1 MMHDTGVTGR
11 EPMFCAS
18 VICVRV
24 FTTDGGV
31 IWGFSGWC
39 FVVSDVCVMFVVAG
53 QPSIS
58 SGDDVVGIGAP
69 DEGLRL
75 DGIVLGDDPYRDSP
89 APLNPLGANL
99 PLCQKL
105 YNGTLMQE
113 LTFSQ
118 GRRDGMRD
126 SLKAGVELHRTL
138 SVDRDRTIGFMG
150 EGGRVYATP
159 ELVRDIEH
167 TCRDLIL
174 EHADAGEDS
183 VGTEVAIR
191 HLAPTPMGLEVTI
204 TATVAEVDRSKVVFD
219 ITASDPVDRI
229 CKGRHERFVVDVDK
243 TVQRLAAK
251 SAKAAS

>member
-1 MMHDTGVTGR
+1 
-11 EPMFCAS
+11 
-18 VICVRV
+18 
-24 FTTDGGV
+24 
-31 IWGFSGWC
+31 
-39 FVVSDVCVMFVVAG
+39 
-53 QPSIS
+53 
-58 SGDDVVGIGAP
+58 
-69 DEGLRL
+69 
-75 DGIVLGDDPYRDSP
+75 
-89 APLNPLGANL
+89 
-99 PLCQKL
+99 
-105 YNGTLMQE
+105 
-113 LTFSQ
+113 
-118 GRRDGMRD
+118 MRD
-126 SLKAGVELHRTL
+126 SLKTGVEFTRTVT
-138 SVDRDRTIGFMG
+138 VDRDRTIGFMG

-191 HLAPTPMGLEVTI
+191 HLAPTPMGMEVTI

-219 ITASDPVDRI
+219 VTAADPVDQI